1 MTTTAEQAMLLNKP
15 VLTTSPV
22 VENEET
28 KEVSTEVLVEPKT
41 KIFIFMAQDG
51 RVGKTT
57 ACKMFIHNLQENLKK
72 SPIIVD
78 TDPMNPNV
86 ARSYTPGLMK
96 SWNSNSFDQEK
107 GVDRFRRSNNNK
119 SAPNILEVTTDEGKI
134 AKILSQQIVF
144 DGQHHLGLNILAL
157 TEFGRD
163 VVVNV
168 SGNTH
173 LQLCSFLAKQ
183 EADKAEDFDLHICWV
198 TNGSKESLDLFIKT
212 QERFDGAEYLLIFN
226 EGNTQYI
233 KDWDNYY
240 LTPEIAKLDQAG
252 KIKLVSLPFLSVPSE
267 FWDEHQNI
275 PYTQWLTDESLSK
288 YLCGSIK
295 VWIDAACKSLDNALC
310 P

>member
-1 MTTTAEQAMLLNKP
+1 MTTTTEQAVLLDKPVQKEGLDGELKEELNKAP
-15 VLTTSPV
+15 A
-22 VENEET
+22 
-28 KEVSTEVLVEPKT
+28 KPKP
-41 KIFIFMAQDG
+41 KVFIFTAQDG

-57 ACKMFIHNLQENLKK
+57 ACKMFIHNLQENLKQ
-72 SPIIVD
+72 PLIIVD

-86 ARSYTPGLMK
+86 ARSYTPDLMK
-96 SWNSNSFDQEK
+96 SWNSNSFDQGK
-107 GVDRFRRSNNNK
+107 GVDRFRRSSNEPV
-119 SAPNILEVTTDEGKI
+119 SDTPDVTTNEGKI

-173 LQLCSFLAKQ
+173 LQLCSFLATQ

-212 QERFDGAEYLLIFN
+212 QKRFDGAEYTLIFN

-275 PYTQWLTDESLSK
+275 SYTQWLTDESLSK
-288 YLCGSIK
+288 YLCKSIR
-295 VWIDAACKSLDNALC
+295 VWIDAACKSLNNALC

>member
-1 MTTTAEQAMLLNKP
+1 MTTTTEEAVSIDKP
-15 VLTTSPV
+15 VLAAPPV
-22 VENEET
+22 KKEESVEELNEAPV
-28 KEVSTEVLVEPKT
+28 KPKP
-41 KIFIFMAQDG
+41 KVFIFTAQDG

-57 ACKMFIHNLQENLKK
+57 ACKMFIHNLQEELNQPL
-72 SPIIVD
+72 IIVD

-86 ARSYTPGLMK
+86 ARSYTPELMK
-96 SWNSNSFDQEK
+96 SWNSNSFGYEK
-107 GVDRFRRSNNNK
+107 GVDRFRRSSKEPASNT
-119 SAPNILEVTTDEGKI
+119 PDITTDEGKI

-173 LQLCSFLAKQ
+173 LQLCSFLATQ

-212 QERFDGAEYLLIFN
+212 QERFDGAEYALIFN

-288 YLCGSIK
+288 YLCKSIK
-295 VWIDAACKSLDNALC
+295 VWIDAACKSLNNALC

>member
-1 MTTTAEQAMLLNKP
+1 MTTTTEQAVSLDKP
-15 VLTTSPV
+15 VLAAPPV
-22 VENEET
+22 KKEESVEELNEAP
-28 KEVSTEVLVEPKT
+28 VEPKP
-41 KIFIFMAQDG
+41 KVFIFTAQDG

-57 ACKMFIHNLQENLKK
+57 ACKMFIHNIELNQPL
-72 SPIIVD
+72 IIVD

-86 ARSYTPGLMK
+86 ARSYTPDLMK
-96 SWNSNSFDQEK
+96 SWNSNSFGHEK
-107 GVDRFRRSNNNK
+107 GVDRFRRSNNEPASNT
-119 SAPNILEVTTDEGKI
+119 PDITTDEGKI

-173 LQLCSFLAKQ
+173 LQLCSFLATQ

-240 LTPEIAKLDQAG
+240 LTPEIAKLDQVG
-252 KIKLVSLPFLSVPSE
+252 KIKLVSLPFLSAPSE
-267 FWDEHQNI
+267 FWDEYQNI
-275 PYTQWLTDESLSK
+275 PYAQWLTDESLSK
-288 YLCGSIK
+288 YLCKSIK
-295 VWIDAACKSLDNALC
+295 VWIDAACKSLNNALC